1 MNRTPL
7 TIIMLLLLATTA
19 RSSAQQPTD
28 DRELQEVVV
37 LGAKHKQRSLTS
49 RGTRIP
55 GAVSMFTPDK
65 VGYEVGSALNVK
77 HPFELR
83 EITFDILSNKLKG
96 ATLQVAIYRDSTFAA
111 VFPHPIPV
119 SLTEGKRQS
128 ITVAPTELTLLEPGN
143 YIVGITFADCD
154 AETLQQWS
162 LHEQWD
168 AKTRYQM
175 MEQHIEFPLYLK
187 AGYIR
192 STATDTF
199 ERCAASIGL
208 KVRGTLCR

>member
-1 MNRTPL
+1 MITLDLGRG
-7 TIIMLLLLATTA
+7 
-19 RSSAQQPTD
+19 
-28 DRELQEVVV
+28 REVICLHSVRGEALRADADGERAEVVEHH
-37 LGAKHKQRSLTS
+37 A
-49 RGTRIP
+49 
-55 GAVSMFTPDK
+55 
-65 VGYEVGSALNVK
+65 
-77 HPFELR
+77 
-83 EITFDILSNKLKG
+83 
-96 ATLQVAIYRDSTFAA
+96 AT
-111 VFPHPIPV
+111 
-119 SLTEGKRQS
+119 
-128 ITVAPTELTLLEPGN
+128 PTERTLLEPGN

-208 KVRGTLCR
+208 KVRGRLCR